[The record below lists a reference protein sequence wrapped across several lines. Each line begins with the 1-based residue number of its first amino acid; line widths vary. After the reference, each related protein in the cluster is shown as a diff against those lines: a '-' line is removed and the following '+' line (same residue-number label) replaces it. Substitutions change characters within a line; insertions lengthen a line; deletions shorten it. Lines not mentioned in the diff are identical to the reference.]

1 MKSTTTR
8 ICTKSEMIAGIA
20 MEHAIIQRDL
30 NTRKWDT
37 VKDPTTGDTIR
48 DQLGRPEW
56 VEVTPGKP
64 TGDIAFCP
72 ENSGM
77 KAVIHANGRVTLG
90 MLNSSFPGEFLD
102 ITVKGDIFEAI
113 CKKGIKALHENVMNS
128 GLKD

>member
-1 MKSTTTR
+1 M
-8 ICTKSEMIAGIA
+8 CTKSEMIAGIA

-37 VKDPTTGDTIR
+37 VKDPSTGEPIR
-48 DQLGRPEW
+48 DKSGRPEW
-56 VEVTPGKP
+56 VVVVPGKP

-77 KAVIHANGRVTLG
+77 KATISISGRVTLD
-90 MLNSSFPGEFLD
+90 MLRTGFSGEFLD
-102 ITVKGDIFEAI
+102 ITVKGDTFEEI
-113 CKKGIKALHENVMNS
+113 CEKGIKALHECVMKS